1 MCAVLPGHRHV
12 RGGEV
17 RSPGVLPLLHQD
29 AGAVRAEVLRRLPGT
44 ARQGAAAS
52 PPAASSGLGC
62 WTHHIHG
69 KAATRKH
76 DRTTPITLA
85 SVSIY
90 NGSGCV
96 CQVEMT

>member
-29 AGAVRAEVLRRLPGT
+29 AGVVRAEVLRRLPGA

-52 PPAASSGLGC
+52 PPPPPAAELRPRPPAGH
-62 WTHHIHG
+62 THTE
-69 KAATRKH
+69 TRAH
-76 DRTTPITLA
+76 RSRLTN
-85 SVSIY
+85 VS
-90 NGSGCV
+90 
-96 CQVEMT
+96 

>member
-29 AGAVRAEVLRRLPGT
+29 EGAVRAEVLRRLPGT

-52 PPAASSGLGC
+52 PPAASSGLGR
-62 WTHHIHG
+62 WTHRTHG
-69 KAATRKH
+69 N
-76 DRTTPITLA
+76 TTSPLPSHELA
-85 SVSIY
+85 SRFIMAAVVFV
-90 NGSGCV
+90 GSR
-96 CQVEMT
+96 

>member
-44 ARQGAAAS
+44 ARQGAAS
-52 PPAASSGLGC
+52 PLLSSSSESSGLGLLLLY
-62 WTHHIHG
+62 THLIH
-69 KAATRKH
+69 AEPRPHHSHHT
-76 DRTTPITLA
+76 
-85 SVSIY
+85 S
-90 NGSGCV
+90 
-96 CQVEMT
+96 